1 MNDLQI
7 VRKKITTQFK
17 IKSKITPVL
26 YYDNA
31 LKDKHTLTVI
41 EVLVPHS
48 RAQQIWFQVSLKK
61 KINERTKSP
70 LLDNKNLLSA
80 SVGLQ

>member
-7 VRKKITTQFK
+7 ARKKITTQFK

-31 LKDKHTLTVI
+31 LEDEHTLTVI

-48 RAQQIWFQVSLKK
+48 RSRQIWVQVSLKK
-61 KINERTKSP
+61 K
-70 LLDNKNLLSA
+70 KN
-80 SVGLQ
+80 Q